1 MPAGLA
7 PPPGPADQRAEQ
19 ERSDGSAARAGLRGI
34 GLPAVVAVAV
44 GLLLVVVYLA
54 AFPAAEPHD
63 LPVAVTGPADVVDDV
78 RAGVEESRP
87 GALALTGVPDAAAA
101 ERAVTSGDVVAAL
114 VLDGPPRLLVA
125 GAHGQP
131 VTQDLTEVLGP
142 VVAERAGGQPAVT
155 DVAPLADGD
164 RRGRAI
170 DHTAFGVV
178 LGGFLFGITSYQ
190 VAPKL
195 RLRLRLLSAVLFAAA
210 AGLLGALLS
219 GPVFPALPAGFWPV
233 AGIVALL
240 ALACGSAAALAL
252 RLLGGAGTFVATAVL
267 LTLGAAT
274 STGSLPAQYLP
285 GWLEPL
291 ASVLPPG
298 VAVRALRGLAY
309 LDGDGVGRA
318 VWVLGLW
325 CVVPLVLVALADTV
339 QRRRARTA

>member
-1 MPAGLA
+1 MPGGLA
-7 PPPGPADQRAEQ
+7 PPPGPADQRAEE
-19 ERSDGSAARAGLRGI
+19 ERSDGSPAKAGLRGI
-34 GLPAVVAVAV
+34 GLPAVVAVAI

-54 AFPAAEPHD
+54 AFPAAEPHG
-63 LPVAVTGPADVVDDV
+63 LPVGVTGPADVVADV
-78 RAGVEESRP
+78 RAGVEGSRP
-87 GALALTGVPDAAAA
+87 GALALTGLPDAAVA

-131 VTQDLTEVLGP
+131 VTQDLTGILGP

-155 DVAPLADGD
+155 DLAPLAEGD

-190 VAPKL
+190 AAPKL
-195 RLRLRLLSAVLFAAA
+195 RLRLRLLSAVLFAVA

-219 GPVFPALPAGFWPV
+219 VTLSGALPAGFWPV

-274 STGSLPAQYLP
+274 STGSFPAQYLP

-309 LDGDGVGRA
+309 LGGDGAGRA

-325 CVVPLVLVALADTV
+325 CVVPLVMVAAADAV
-339 QRRRARTA
+339 ARRRARTP

>member
-7 PPPGPADQRAEQ
+7 PPPGPADQRAEE
-19 ERSDGSAARAGLRGI
+19 ERSDGSPAKAGLRGI

-54 AFPAAEPHD
+54 AFPAAGPHD
-63 LPVAVTGPADVVDDV
+63 LPVGITGPAAVVDDV
-78 RAGVEESRP
+78 RAGVGRARP
-87 GALALTGVPDAAAA
+87 GALALEVLPGAAAA
-101 ERAVTSGDVVAAL
+101 GRAVTSGEVHAAL

-131 VTQDLTEVLGP
+131 VTQDLTEIVGP
-142 VVAERAGGQPAVT
+142 VVAEAAGAQPAVT
-155 DVAPLADGD
+155 DLAPLADGD

-190 VAPKL
+190 AAPKL

-219 GPVFPALPAGFWPV
+219 VTVFAALPAGFWPV
-233 AGIVALL
+233 AGLVALL
-240 ALACGSAAALAL
+240 ALACGAAAALAL
-252 RLLGGAGTFVATAVL
+252 RVLGGAGTFVATAVL

-309 LDGDGVGRA
+309 LGGDGVGRA

-325 CVVPLVLVALADTV
+325 CAVPLLLVALADAV
-339 QRRRARTA
+339 ERRRARTA